1 MEETVNNQ
9 TDTPEPQGSEQ
20 LSVEE
25 AFFQNTENEGN
36 TSTEAPLQDTPREE
50 DINVEQTQ
58 AKNDEK
64 RFEYWQSQASKAA
77 NENAQLK
84 AQFQQMAQMQQMQQQ
99 QQAEPPQQAEQFPAP
114 PEKPEMPAGFNR
126 GEANEDPNSSSAQYM
141 NKLDK
146 WRDDTIQYNALKSEY
161 QTALVAEQLEN
172 QQAERVKEA
181 QRFQAANQQR
191 QQLNQVYQDVQ
202 GKHGLTPDEANE
214 FIQTMSTP
222 DSLTIDNLVQLYR
235 MQKGS
240 GQQQQTQA
248 PAGPSPTF
256 NQQARAQQVPSP
268 MGVVPAQQNE
278 PTASAEDNIMDTMI
292 SDYKKSNPW

>member
-36 TSTEAPLQDTPREE
+36 TSTEAPLQDTPRAE